1 MAFVESFAPFFAD
14 FGVNATLNGAPVR
27 GFFDA
32 APAEAFGLVSGCRPV
47 FIPVPTASAAAQGQ
61 TLVIDATAYTVAEVA
76 EDGTGM
82 DRLTLEKQ

>member
-27 GFFDA
+27 GVFDA
-32 APAEAFGLVSGCRPV
+32 APAEAFGLVSGFRPV
-47 FIPVPTASAAAQGQ
+47 FILPTASAAAQGQ
-61 TLVIDATAYTVAEVA
+61 TLVIEATAYTVAEVA
-76 EDGTGM
+76 ADGTGM

>member
-27 GFFDA
+27 GVFDA

-47 FIPVPTASAAAQGQ
+47 FLLPTASAAAQGQ

-76 EDGTGM
+76 ADGTGM